1 MSNHVL
7 LAQKHGPS
15 TRWSKTTAAVASR
28 RVGKSTCWCPGKQRK
43 QWQDSSRVCRFQYVI
58 PCRCCVEFVGL
69 FPNNLMYPFCGVCKL
84 WEVPLLRSVNR
95 CHSDLEHGSST
106 SMAETTQFAAIIL
119 PVQNASCRLFLGNFE
134 VSNLNT
140 HLCKR
145 HGLFLKKQCNPS
157 KT

>member
-1 MSNHVL
+1 
-7 LAQKHGPS
+7 
-15 TRWSKTTAAVASR
+15 
-28 RVGKSTCWCPGKQRK
+28 
-43 QWQDSSRVCRFQYVI
+43 
-58 PCRCCVEFVGL
+58 
-69 FPNNLMYPFCGVCKL
+69 MYPFCGVCKL

-140 HLCKR
+140 HLCKN
-145 HGLFLKKQCNPS
+145 LTWALLEKAVQSLKDLKHEEPMTS
-157 KT
+157 